1 HTYLQ
6 RYSRRRKG
14 GAWSRINVERAEAL
28 TAAGRMRPPGLAEVA
43 AAKADGRW
51 DAAYTSQRDAAV
63 PPDLAEALAARPRAA
78 ARFAALGNTARYQL
92 ILPLLKARTP
102 ATRPARLTKTIT
114 DLDHCRTPPR
124 PRAPARPRCPGRPQC
139 QRDLRRRR
147 PKCHRRRSGCDPLAR
162 RGLAPLLQQVGF
174 RGGQRGGMNSGWS
187 RTRSQLPSGWRR
199 TTCARAPAPSLGG
212 VEVSARSPLTSV
224 GSGSSGSNRGRS
236 ARTFSHNRRIA
247 SRPTVCRPGG

>member
-1 HTYLQ
+1 MLHFTDAAQWEAWLAENHDSADEAWLKIAKKGADVTTLTIREALEVALCYGWIDSRRKANDEHTYLQ

-78 ARFAALGNTARYQL
+78 ARFEALGTTARYQL

-102 ATRPARLTKTIT
+102 ATRAARLTKTIT
-114 DLDHCRTPPR
+114 DLDH
-124 PRAPARPRCPGRPQC
+124 
-139 QRDLRRRR
+139 
-147 PKCHRRRSGCDPLAR
+147 
-162 RGLAPLLQQVGF
+162 
-174 RGGQRGGMNSGWS
+174 
-187 RTRSQLPSGWRR
+187 
-199 TTCARAPAPSLGG
+199 
-212 VEVSARSPLTSV
+212 
-224 GSGSSGSNRGRS
+224 
-236 ARTFSHNRRIA
+236 
-247 SRPTVCRPGG
+247 